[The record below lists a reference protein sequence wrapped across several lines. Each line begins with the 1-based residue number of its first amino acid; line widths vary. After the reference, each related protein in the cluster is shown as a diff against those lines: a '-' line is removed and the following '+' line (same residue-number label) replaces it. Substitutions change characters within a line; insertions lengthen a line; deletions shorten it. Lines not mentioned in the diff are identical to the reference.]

1 MTLYF
6 YEAKRYS
13 GPNLETLGQHLILT
27 KRDTFIE
34 KQVQQ
39 VSAAT
44 IQTRF
49 YAFYI
54 KINLFQ

>member
-1 MTLYF
+1 MTLYC

-44 IQTRF
+44 I
-49 YAFYI
+49 
-54 KINLFQ
+54 